1 MLDHLKEDV
10 YPLAGQYNYLD
21 DSLAFHTI
29 AGPFWLVPVR
39 EAPCPVV
46 QSHEHL
52 HWQDKE

>member
-1 MLDHLKEDV
+1 MLGHLKEDV